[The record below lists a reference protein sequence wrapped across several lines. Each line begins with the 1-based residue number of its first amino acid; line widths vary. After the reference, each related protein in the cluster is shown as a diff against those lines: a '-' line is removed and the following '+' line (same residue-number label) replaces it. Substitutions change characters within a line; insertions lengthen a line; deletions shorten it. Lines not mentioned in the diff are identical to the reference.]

1 MSASTCYFE
10 GTIASLG
17 RGTDNPFELF
27 GHPDMS
33 APFTFT
39 PRSVP
44 GAKNPPLK
52 DKLCHGYDLRDKP
65 LEDIWEEGIN
75 LDYIITAYNELSIG
89 DKFFTSFFDK
99 LAGVG
104 YIRDMILSG
113 ASAKEIKDSWKDDV
127 KAFKARRRPYL
138 LYPET

>member
-1 MSASTCYFE
+1 ME
-10 GTIASLG
+10 
-17 RGTDNPFELF
+17 D
-27 GHPDMS
+27 
-33 APFTFT
+33 
-39 PRSVP
+39 
-44 GAKNPPLK
+44 KNPPLK
-52 DKLCHGYDLRDKP
+52 DKLCHGYDLREKP
-65 LEDIWEEGIN
+65 LEDIWKEGIN

-127 KAFKARRRPYL
+127 KAFKARRLPYL